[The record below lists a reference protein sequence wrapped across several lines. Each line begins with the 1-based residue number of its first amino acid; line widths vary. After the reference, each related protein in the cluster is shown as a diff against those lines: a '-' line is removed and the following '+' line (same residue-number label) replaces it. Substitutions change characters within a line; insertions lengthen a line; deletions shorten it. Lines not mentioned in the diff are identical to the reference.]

1 MDARLLAAVEA
12 FDAETAGDLVEDG
25 ADPDR
30 PLPDG
35 STPLSRAVAS
45 GSPGLVSALLGAE
58 PRLRLP
64 PAERERLLALA
75 RRWYEA
81 GAEAGLRR
89 LTGAT
94 GAAETVR
101 VEDPEF
107 LFVEEIALD
116 GRTVRGGH
124 GAILTMLERRFVL
137 PTPPGEL
144 VARAA
149 RTDPY
154 HADWGESSWTLG
166 ERRGDPAW
174 RALLTHRHHP
184 SPRHRLFL
192 ADHLRCEGVTTA
204 HTEARQRE
212 ADRLLAAWAAEET
225 EPEVLAMVL
234 QALAT
239 ADDGRPEGLV
249 AHARHPDR
257 RVREAAAGCLLMW
270 RRPHPPAALAALAA
284 LARDDDAGVRAAAAT
299 AIGAVG
305 VHADETRRLL
315 LALADDPDPS
325 ARAEATRALAC
336 SGDAHPLVTDALW
349 NLLSEEDQDLRLD
362 GAFGLARLD
371 DPRAPEAYDRVGR
384 LEEKFH
390 EDLRAGFLLRRAWA
404 ASSAGDGP
412 GAVPR

>member
-12 FDAETAGDLVEDG
+12 FDAETAGDLVAGG

-64 PAERERLLALA
+64 SAARERLLALA

-81 GAEAGLRR
+81 GAEAELRR

-94 GAAETVR
+94 GPAEVVR

-107 LFVEEIALD
+107 LFVEEIALG
-116 GRTVRGGH
+116 GRVVRGGH
-124 GAILTMLERRFVL
+124 GAILTTLEWRFRL
-137 PTPPGEL
+137 NIPPGEL
-144 VARAA
+144 VARAV

-154 HADWGESSWTLG
+154 HADWGEASWTLG
-166 ERRGDPAW
+166 ERRGEPTW
-174 RALLTHRHHP
+174 RAVLAHRHHP

-192 ADHLRCEGVTTA
+192 ADHLRCQGLTTS

-225 EPEVLAMVL
+225 DAEVLAMVL
-234 QALAT
+234 EALAT
-239 ADDGRPEGLV
+239 ADDGEAAKTV
-249 AHARHPDR
+249 THAGHPDR
-257 RVREAAAGCLLMW
+257 RVREAVAGCLLLW
-270 RRPHPPAALAALAA
+270 QRPHPPAALTAVAA
-284 LARDDDAGVRAAAAT
+284 LARDDDAGVRAATAT
-299 AIGAVG
+299 AIGHAG

-315 LALADDPDPS
+315 LTLIGDPDPGV
-325 ARAEATRALAC
+325 RAEATRALAG
-336 SGDAHPLVTDALW
+336 SGDDHPLVTDALW
-349 NLLSEEDQDLRLD
+349 NLLSEEDQGLRLD

-371 DPRAPEAYDRVGR
+371 DPRAREAHDRVGR
-384 LEEKFH
+384 LEPRFH
-390 EDLRAGFLLRRAWA
+390 HDVRADFLVHHRRRNA
-404 ASSAGDGP
+404 AGP